1 MKSIKNIFLFLIDNL
16 SQLYSTAKWLLW
28 KESASFILMALKI
41 YSNQEY
47 KNQQQQFEITVSNP
61 WKFLTNR
68 SLAPPTQDSFFY
80 SPVISPA
87 WMPTL

>member
-1 MKSIKNIFLFLIDNL
+1 MKSITNIFLFLVDNL
-16 SQLYSTAKWLLW
+16 SQLYSTAKWLLG
-28 KESASFILMALKI
+28 KQSASFILMALKI

-61 WKFLTNR
+61 WKFPTNR

-80 SPVISPA
+80 SSVISPA
-87 WMPTL
+87 